1 MDTGQIGF
9 FTPIAAMEEGSG
21 FAIGSPFHI
30 AYLALSALLVCTLV
44 ITYRHLRP
52 GIRGKTPRRIMLLCV
67 SLTAIGLKM
76 SELAIMMAWGVYNV
90 FWWPLHPCNICAL
103 LCVLFAIVPNNP
115 TGEVLYALG
124 IPGGMAGLLF
134 ADWIGRTAVV
144 LNWFCLCGFVEH
156 ALLVAF
162 PLMII
167 SGGDFRPSMRR
178 IWQPLAF
185 VALCAPPVRL
195 FNTHFGTNYWF
206 INKPSPGS
214 PLETWASLWGNP
226 GYLVPF
232 ALLTLGIWTC
242 MYLPWALSDRRRARH

>member
-1 MDTGQIGF
+1 MDTGRIGF

-67 SLTAIGLKM
+67 SLTATGLKM

-90 FWWPLHPCNICAL
+90 FWWPLHPCNICVL

-134 ADWIGRTAVV
+134 ADWIGRTTVV

-156 ALLVAF
+156 SAPHPSGCSTRVSEPTTGSSTS
-162 PLMII
+162 PLQGPRSRPGPA
-167 SGGDFRPSMRR
+167 SGGIQATSSPSR
-178 IWQPLAF
+178 
-185 VALCAPPVRL
+185 C
-195 FNTHFGTNYWF
+195 
-206 INKPSPGS
+206 
-214 PLETWASLWGNP
+214 
-226 GYLVPF
+226 
-232 ALLTLGIWTC
+232 
-242 MYLPWALSDRRRARH
+242 